1 MPFGLQTNILIDNF
15 YLGHSHPSLPEIPFA
30 IAVDNYKR
38 QCESPLPAPSCASD
52 TEKTVGQ
59 LLTDNRQG

>member
-1 MPFGLQTNILIDNF
+1 MPSGLQSNILIDNF
-15 YLGHSHPSLPEIPFA
+15 YLGRSHPSLPEIPFA
-30 IAVDNYKR
+30 IAVGNYKR
-38 QCESPLPAPSCASD
+38 QCEPPLPALSCASN